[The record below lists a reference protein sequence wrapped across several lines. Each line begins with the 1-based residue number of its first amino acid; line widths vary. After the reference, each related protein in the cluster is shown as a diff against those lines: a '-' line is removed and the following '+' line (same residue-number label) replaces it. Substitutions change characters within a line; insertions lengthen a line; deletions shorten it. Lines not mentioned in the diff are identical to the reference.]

1 MKSLLLDIGNSRIKW
16 GVLDKGAIRRIG
28 HVRQS
33 TIRERGLASLT
44 SGLPHA
50 VDTAFACNVA
60 GATLAAELRRLVK
73 LHCNCDVK
81 YARSEVQACG
91 VTNSY
96 RQPGR
101 LGADRWVAMI
111 AARAAC
117 DTSSIVVDAGTAI
130 TIDALDDDG
139 RHLGGQILPGIALMT
154 ESLDANT
161 SNIPNI
167 RRRLPSRGMK
177 IFANSTAAAVSQG
190 VIGAAVGAVERAT
203 RILREDGYDP
213 TIFLTGGDA
222 SCFLGALAEEPV
234 HSPNLVLEGLA
245 CILESRGENVV

>member
-1 MKSLLLDIGNSRIKW
+1 MNALLLDIGNSRLKW
-16 GVLDKGAIRRIG
+16 GVLDNGAIHRTG
-28 HVRQS
+28 HVRQT
-33 TIRERGLASLT
+33 TIRERGLAALT
-44 SGLPHA
+44 SRLPRK

-60 GATLAAELRRLVK
+60 GESLAAELARLVK
-73 LHCNCDVK
+73 SHCNCDVK
-81 YARSEVQACG
+81 YARSEAQACG

-101 LGADRWVAMI
+101 LGVDRWVAMI

-117 DTSSIVVDAGTAI
+117 DSSSIVVDAGTAI

-154 ESLDANT
+154 ESLGANT
-161 SNIPNI
+161 SDIP
-167 RRRLPSRGMK
+167 RVRKRFSSRGMGV
-177 IFANSTAAAVSQG
+177 FARSTAAAVSQG

-203 RILREDGYDP
+203 RVMREGGYDP

-222 SCFLGALAEEPV
+222 PCLLKALVKEHV

-245 CILESRGENVV
+245 RILETRGEAFI

>member
-1 MKSLLLDIGNSRIKW
+1 MNSLLLDIGNSRIKW
-16 GVLDKGAIRRIG
+16 GVFDGGAIRRTG

-33 TIRERGLASLT
+33 AIRERGLAALASR
-44 SGLPHA
+44 LPRN

-60 GATLAAELRRLVK
+60 GASLASELARLVK
-73 LHCNCDVK
+73 SHCNCDVK
-81 YARSEVQACG
+81 YARSEAQDCG

-139 RHLGGQILPGIALMT
+139 RHLGGQILPGLALMT
-154 ESLDANT
+154 ESLNANT
-161 SNIPNI
+161 SDIPRI

-177 IFANSTAAAVSQG
+177 IFVNSTATAVSQG
-190 VIGAAVGAVERAT
+190 VMGAAVGAVERAT
-203 RILREDGYDP
+203 RVLREDGYDP

-222 SCFLGALAEEPV
+222 PCLLGALAEEPV
-234 HSPNLVLEGLA
+234 HRPNLVLEGLA
-245 CILESRGENVV
+245 CILESRGEAST